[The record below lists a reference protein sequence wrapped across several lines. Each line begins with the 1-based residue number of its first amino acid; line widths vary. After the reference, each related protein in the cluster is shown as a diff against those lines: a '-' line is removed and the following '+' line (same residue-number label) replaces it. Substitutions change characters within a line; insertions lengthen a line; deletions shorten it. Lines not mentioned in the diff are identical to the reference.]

1 MASPKPLRQ
10 YKYESQM
17 SLMRYLVVKQGGLAE
32 EGFDSVAET
41 MLKWAR
47 EDDQELGEWV
57 VQYGQERRIFQ
68 YYGIYF
74 VLGI

>member
-1 MASPKPLRQ
+1 MAPPKPLHQ

-17 SLMRYLVVKQGGLAE
+17 SLLRYRVVKQGGLAE
-32 EGFDSVAET
+32 EGFNNVAET

-57 VQYGQERRIFQ
+57 VQYGQERRIF
-68 YYGIYF
+68 
-74 VLGI
+74 